1 MLTPV
6 PYIIAWN
13 LAELFR
19 TPQGFW
25 LVMEACRSQRGCVGA
40 AGICLHQQN
49 WALWIHSRW
58 TPKCWRNTRRFNHIQ
73 NLSLLLAHPGH
84 EDVFLCMWLHVCTVC
99 SSANVLCSKF
109 CRSVNPLEKKKKIY
123 IFFTL
128 IPLKSIFLHSPFP
141 AWNIYIPTAQDLGTW
156 QALIFILCT
165 FILFPEVTS
174 GSARGELARL
184 NWRGGFAGGKLLPAR
199 WAIYLGPTCYSLFK
213 IRI

>member
-40 AGICLHQQN
+40 AGSCLHQQN
-49 WALWIHSRW
+49 WALW
-58 TPKCWRNTRRFNHIQ
+58 TPKCWRNTGRFNHIQ

-84 EDVFLCMWLHVCTVC
+84 EDVFLCTWLRVCTVC

-123 IFFTL
+123 IYIFYPNTPQIHFL
-128 IPLKSIFLHSPFP
+128 AQSLSCLKHLHPYCPRFGHM
-141 AWNIYIPTAQDLGTW
+141 AGFDFYIVYFHLVSWGHQW
-156 QALIFILCT
+156 QCKRRAGQAELEGRICRW
-165 FILFPEVTS
+165 EAVTS
-174 GSARGELARL
+174 A
-184 NWRGGFAGGKLLPAR
+184 
-199 WAIYLGPTCYSLFK
+199 LGHLSRSYMLQP
-213 IRI
+213 I